1 MTEQKTNEQQNAINE
16 KKQALK
22 QLIEK
27 GKEKGSLSFSEVN
40 AVLDKLEFTEDQKAV
55 VYDQLHAEDVELQE
69 DFAIDPELKEL
80 EEEISVLPSDPDDM
94 EALLQ
99 SEGITIDDP
108 VKIYLHEIG
117 RVPLLTPEQESELA
131 ARIAQG
137 DEKGY

>member
-80 EEEISVLPSDPDDM
+80 
-94 EALLQ
+94 
-99 SEGITIDDP
+99 
-108 VKIYLHEIG
+108 
-117 RVPLLTPEQESELA
+117 
-131 ARIAQG
+131 
-137 DEKGY
+137 